1 MRKRQRLK
9 GIFLTMTLA
18 AMLAALPA
26 AASAAQVTNLR
37 TSHGAAHD
45 RIVVDLSEDADYEL
59 ERGDGVVTLEVN
71 DSSPRG
77 LKQTSFHSSRVKGVR
92 WSTKNGKVYVRI
104 ELAKSGLAA
113 KVGKLRSPSRIY
125 VDIQPAS
132 AGAAAGSKTGKT
144 GTTGKPAASGTA
156 AKLGLPAGTEVSDL
170 APGLRSYVYH
180 DASDGELRAY
190 FIDADPA
197 RYRPQIALGGGEIP
211 GVETLSGISDRTQA
225 VAAINASFFD
235 WTGWLEGITKI
246 DGQVV
251 GTMYIPRSAFGLT
264 AEGRPVFGT
273 VSYNGTVTL
282 GGVTLPVA
290 GVDVPRSSEGVI
302 LYNRFYGLKT
312 PRGGRDYVV
321 QRGKV
326 TALGWG
332 GTPIPQDGI
341 VVSVKGDAKVAMNDV
356 SVGDAASIVQDLGSP
371 WNTCPLVL
379 SVGPRLV
386 QDGAVKVTT
395 AAEQLGDIDTSRAPR
410 SAIAVTRSGHYLL
423 AVVDGRQAVSH
434 GATLREWA
442 ALLVKF
448 GAYQALNLDG
458 GGSSE
463 IIAGGRVLNSPS
475 DGNERSIGA
484 ALILL
489 PR

>member
-92 WSTKNGKVYVRI
+92 WSTKNGKVFVRI

-132 AGAAAGSKTGKT
+132 AGNAEGSRK
-144 GTTGKPAASGTA
+144 GTAGKPAAAGTA
-156 AKLGLPAGTEVSDL
+156 AKLNLPAGTEVSDL
-170 APGLRSYVYH
+170 APGLRAYAYH
-180 DASDGELRAY
+180 DTSDGELRAY

-235 WTGWLEGITKI
+235 WTGWLEGVTKI
-246 DGQVV
+246 DGNVV

-264 AEGRPVFGT
+264 ADGKPVFGT
-273 VSYNGTVTL
+273 VTYNGTVTL

-290 GVDVPRSSEGVI
+290 GVDVPRSSEGLI
-302 LYNRFYGLKT
+302 LYNRFYGGKT

-321 QRGKV
+321 ERGRV

-332 GTPIPQDGI
+332 GTPIPHDGV

-356 SVGDAASIVQDLGSP
+356 SVGDVASIVQDLGSP

-386 QDGAVKVTT
+386 QNGAVNVTT

-410 SAIAVTRSGHYLL
+410 SAIAVTRNGHYLL
-423 AVVDGRQAVSH
+423 AVVDGRQAISH

>member
-1 MRKRQRLK
+1 MRKMQRMK
-9 GIFLTMTLA
+9 KIFLTMTLA
-18 AMLAALPA
+18 AMLAAAPA

-77 LKQTSFHSSRVKGVR
+77 LRQTSFHSSRVKGVR

-132 AGAAAGSKTGKT
+132 AGNAEGSRK
-144 GTTGKPAASGTA
+144 GTAGKPAAAGTA
-156 AKLGLPAGTEVSDL
+156 AKLNLPAGTEVSEL
-170 APGLRSYVYH
+170 APGLYAYAYH
-180 DASDGELRAY
+180 DTSDGELRAY

-197 RYRPQIALGGGEIP
+197 CYRPQIALGGGEIP

-225 VAAINASFFD
+225 VAAVNASFFD
-235 WTGWLEGITKI
+235 WTGWLEGVTKI

-264 AEGRPVFGT
+264 ADGKPVFGT
-273 VSYNGTVTL
+273 VTYNGTVTL

-290 GVDVPRSSEGVI
+290 GVDVPRSSEGLI
-302 LYNRFYGLKT
+302 LYNRFYGGKT

-321 QRGKV
+321 ERGRV

-332 GTPIPQDGI
+332 GTPIPHDGV

-356 SVGDAASIVQDLGSP
+356 SVGDVASIVQDLGSP

-386 QDGAVKVTT
+386 QNGAVNVTT
-395 AAEQLGDIDTSRAPR
+395 AAEQLSDIDTSRAPR
-410 SAIAVTRSGHYLL
+410 SAIAVTRNGHYLL
-423 AVVDGRQAVSH
+423 AVVDGRQATSH

>member
-1 MRKRQRLK
+1 MRTRQRLK
-9 GIFLTMTLA
+9 RIFLTMTLA

-77 LKQTSFHSSRVKGVR
+77 LRQTSFHSSRVKGVR
-92 WSTKNGKVYVRI
+92 WSTKNGKVFVRI

-113 KVGKLRSPSRIY
+113 RVGKLRSPSRIY

-132 AGAAAGSKTGKT
+132 AGAAAGNKTGK
-144 GTTGKPAASGTA
+144 TGKPAASGTA

-180 DASDGELRAY
+180 NASDGELRAY

-235 WTGWLEGITKI
+235 WTGWLEGVTKI
-246 DGQVV
+246 DGKVV

-332 GTPIPQDGI
+332 GTPIPKDGI

-356 SVGDAASIVQDLGSP
+356 SVGDAASIVQDLGIP

-484 ALILL
+484 ALVLL